1 VWQQNVFL
9 QISGGVEVN
18 LFESL
23 LKTTAI
29 PMAIALLVVAVVYAM
44 VYAGSARRAKRY
56 RPGRPFEF
64 TPVWFLASPEKAA
77 PALAIEGAQ
86 TPHGETGGASDR
98 W

>member
-1 VWQQNVFL
+1 V
-9 QISGGVEVN
+9 
-18 LFESL
+18 
-23 LKTTAI
+23 
-29 PMAIALLVVAVVYAM
+29 ALVYAA

-77 PALAIEGAQ
+77 PAVVGRNADTVASIGSATSGA
-86 TPHGETGGASDR
+86 PAVHGETGGAHDR

>member
-1 VWQQNVFL
+1 MV
-9 QISGGVEVN
+9 
-18 LFESL
+18 
-23 LKTTAI
+23 I
-29 PMAIALLVVAVVYAM
+29 PLAIALAVVAVVYAA

-77 PALAIEGAQ
+77 PGALAVEGTQAA
-86 TPHGETGGASDR
+86 HGETGGASDR